1 LLEIDGAYGEGGG
14 QVLRNSAA
22 LSCVNNKSI
31 KITNI
36 RANREQPGLK
46 PQHYVVLKS
55 LKEIFGAETTGVE
68 IGSTEVTFK
77 PGKIKPDKYKFEV
90 GTAGSITLV
99 FQAIILACLNAK
111 EQITVSISGGTDV
124 KWSPSW
130 DYFENVF
137 LPLIER
143 MGVKIYSDLILRGYY
158 PRGGGEAVITIN
170 PTKKLKPLNISNEID
185 FSEVKGTICISNLS
199 EDIARRIKHTA
210 TKTFLKEDFLSK
222 IDVQQSTSLSPGVG
236 VTLWSGVN
244 NAIIGSTVLGD
255 KGIPSEEVGL
265 NVANYLLEEIKSY
278 STVDI
283 HAFDQILPY
292 MVLASKNG
300 VSCCNVRKLSN
311 HASTNMW
318 LLKQFY
324 PKVDFEALQN
334 EDNFQIKVK

>member
-1 LLEIDGAYGEGGG
+1 MLEIDGSYGEGGG
-14 QVLRNSAA
+14 QVLRNSVA
-22 LSCVNNKSI
+22 LSCLNEKSI

-36 RANREQPGLK
+36 RANRDQPGLK

-55 LKEIFGAETTGVE
+55 LEEIFSAETSGVE

-77 PGKIKPDKYKFEV
+77 PGKIKPGKYKFEV

-99 FQAIILACLNAK
+99 FQAIILACLNSK
-111 EQITVSISGGTDV
+111 EKITVSISGGTDV

-137 LPLIER
+137 LPLIEK
-143 MGVKIYSDLILRGYY
+143 MGVKVYSDLILRGYY
-158 PRGGGEAVITIN
+158 PRGGGEAIITIN
-170 PTKKLKPLNISNEID
+170 PVKKLKPLDISNEPD
-185 FSEVKGTICISNLS
+185 FSEIKGTICISNLS

-210 TKTFLKEDFLSK
+210 SKTLVKEDLPAK
-222 IDVQQSTSLSPGVG
+222 IDVQKSTSLSPGVG
-236 VTLWSGVN
+236 VTLWSKIN
-244 NAIIGSTVLGD
+244 NAIVGSTVLGD

-265 NVANYLLEEIKSY
+265 NAANFLLEEIKSY
-278 STVDI
+278 STLDAY
-283 HAFDQILPY
+283 AFDQILPY
-292 MVLASKNG
+292 MVLAKKNG
-300 VSCCNVRKLSN
+300 MSSCNVRKLSN

-324 PKVDFEALQN
+324 TDVNFEALQN

>member
-1 LLEIDGAYGEGGG
+1 LLEIDGSYGEGGG

-22 LSCVNNKSI
+22 LACVTNKSI

-36 RANREQPGLK
+36 RANRDQPGLK

-55 LKEIFGAETTGVE
+55 LEEIFSAETTGVE

-77 PGKIKPDKYKFEV
+77 PGKIKKGKYKFEV

-99 FQAIILACLNAK
+99 FQAIILACINTK

-137 LPLIER
+137 LPLVER
-143 MGVKIYSDLILRGYY
+143 MGVKVYSDLILRGYY

-170 PTKKLKPLNISNEID
+170 PVKKLKPLIISDEQD
-185 FSEVKGTICISNLS
+185 FSEIKGTISISNLS
-199 EDIARRIKHTA
+199 EDISRRIKHTA
-210 TKTFLKEDFLSK
+210 VKTLMKNDILTS

-236 VTLWSGVN
+236 VTLWSSTKG
-244 NAIIGSTVLGD
+244 AIVGSNVLGD

-265 NVANYLLEEIKSY
+265 NVANFLLEEIKSY

-283 HAFDQILPY
+283 YAFDQILPY
-292 MVLASKNG
+292 MVLARKNG
-300 VSCCNVRKLSN
+300 TSCCNVRKLSN

-324 PKVDFEALQN
+324 LDASFEALQN

>member
-22 LSCVNNKSI
+22 LSCLNDRSI

-36 RANREQPGLK
+36 RANREPPGLK

-55 LKEIFGAETTGVE
+55 LEEIFSAETSGVE
-68 IGSTEVTFK
+68 IGSTEVSFK
-77 PGKIKPDKYKFEV
+77 PGKIKSGKYKFEV

-99 FQAIILACLNAK
+99 FQAIILACLNSK
-111 EQITVSISGGTDV
+111 EKITVSISGGTDV

-137 LPLIER
+137 LPLIEK
-143 MGVKIYSDLILRGYY
+143 MGVKVYSDLILRGYY

-170 PTKKLKPLNISNEID
+170 PVKKLKPLDISNEPD
-185 FSEVKGTICISNLS
+185 FSEIKGTICISNLP

-210 TKTFLKEDFLSK
+210 SKTLVKEDLPAK

-236 VTLWSGVN
+236 VTLWSEIN
-244 NAIIGSTVLGD
+244 NAIVGSTVLGD

-265 NVANYLLEEIKSY
+265 NAANFLLEEIKSY
-278 STVDI
+278 STLDAY
-283 HAFDQILPY
+283 AFDQILPY
-292 MVLASKNG
+292 MVLAKKNG
-300 VSCCNVRKLSN
+300 ESSCNVRKLSN

-324 PKVDFEALQN
+324 PDVNFEALQN

>member
-1 LLEIDGAYGEGGG
+1 LLEIDGSYGEGGG

-22 LSCVNNKSI
+22 LACVKNTPI

-55 LKEIFGAETTGVE
+55 LEEIFSADTSSVE
-68 IGSTEVTFK
+68 IGSTEVIFK
-77 PGKIKPDKYKFEV
+77 PGKIKPGKYKFEV

-99 FQAIILACLNAK
+99 FQAIILACINTK

-137 LPLIER
+137 LPLIEK
-143 MGVKIYSDLILRGYY
+143 MGVKVYSDIILRGYY
-158 PRGGGEAVITIN
+158 PRGGGEAVVTIN
-170 PTKKLKPLNISNEID
+170 PVKKLKPLSISDEQE
-185 FSEVKGTICISNLS
+185 FSEVKGTICLSNLS
-199 EDIARRIKHTA
+199 EDISKRIKHTA
-210 TKTFLKEDFLSK
+210 IKTLMKNDILTT

-236 VTLWSGVN
+236 VTLW
-244 NAIIGSTVLGD
+244 GSTKDAIMGSSVLGD
-255 KGIPSEEVGL
+255 KGVPSEQVGL
-265 NVANYLLEEIKSY
+265 NAANFLLEEIKSY
-278 STVDI
+278 STIDI

-292 MVLASKNG
+292 MVLAKEVGS
-300 VSCCNVRKLSN
+300 SCCNVRSLSS

-324 PKVDFEALQN
+324 PDASFEAVQN
-334 EDNFQIKVK
+334 EDNFQITVK

>member
-1 LLEIDGAYGEGGG
+1 LLEIDGSYGEGGG

-22 LSCVNNKSI
+22 LSCVTNNPI

-36 RANREQPGLK
+36 RANRDQPGLK

-55 LKEIFGAETTGVE
+55 LEEIFSAETSGVE

-111 EQITVSISGGTDV
+111 EQITVSVSGGTDV

-130 DYFENVF
+130 DYFENIF
-137 LPLIER
+137 LPLIEK
-143 MGVKIYSDLILRGYY
+143 MDVKVYSNLILRGYY
-158 PRGGGEAVITIN
+158 PRGGGEAIITIN
-170 PTKKLKPLNISNEID
+170 PMKKLKPLNIPDEQE
-185 FSEVKGTICISNLS
+185 FSEANGTISISNLP
-199 EDIARRIKHTA
+199 EDITRRIKHTA
-210 TKTFLKEDFLSK
+210 VKTLLKNDIVSK

-236 VTLWSGVN
+236 VTLWSKTHD
-244 NAIIGSTVLGD
+244 AIIGSTVLGD
-255 KGIPSEEVGL
+255 KGIPSEEVGM
-265 NVANYLLEEIKSY
+265 NAANFLLEEIRSY
-278 STVDI
+278 STIDVF
-283 HAFDQILPY
+283 AFDQILPY
-292 MVLASKNG
+292 LVLARKNG
-300 VSCCNVRKLSN
+300 SNVRNLSS

-324 PKVDFEALQN
+324 EDVEFEASQN